1 MRHRFL
7 APVAAL
13 ALAGAALP
21 AVARTPATPVHV
33 VTGDLGAATGMPQ
46 RWALAA
52 LRAQESRLGVDA
64 SAYRVELVRTSLIG
78 THVRGR
84 QYRGGVPVEGTDFL
98 VSAIEDRVA
107 QVDAFGSRLPGGP
120 AAHPVGEVV
129 ARSAALTAAGATTL
143 IAPLHVQRLLV
154 ARAGRLV
161 DTYRVSVLAQ
171 NGPARVDVDAAT
183 GRVLALTDPARYD
196 DGSALVFD
204 PNPIQS
210 TRNGALREPG
220 VDESGIDTDLDSAA
234 LTAARVKLPL
244 KGLDATSL
252 QLGLLSGPWVSIQ
265 GMAGYLLGPVF
276 DITRGD
282 PRFEGL
288 MAYAHVDRF
297 QRYLRSLGL
306 TNVNAESQ
314 DIVTTRLETYDN
326 SMYMPAEDV
335 IVFGAGGVDDAEDA
349 EVILHEYG
357 HAVQDAQVPGW
368 GANNE
373 GGAMGEA
380 FGDFQAANYY
390 ARTSKG
396 FRADLCVAD
405 WDATSYSTAKT
416 PCLRRLDSKKKWPK
430 DKKDEVHADGEIWS
444 AYLWRVRSH
453 LPGNAAQKSDA
464 AFRLVLSSHELLTP
478 EARFA
483 NAVNALRT
491 AAKALHHPE
500 WKAFIDSE
508 ARKSGFDLNP

>member
-1 MRHRFL
+1 
-7 APVAAL
+7 
-13 ALAGAALP
+13 
-21 AVARTPATPVHV
+21 
-33 VTGDLGAATGMPQ
+33 
-46 RWALAA
+46 
-52 LRAQESRLGVDA
+52 
-64 SAYRVELVRTSLIG
+64 
-78 THVRGR
+78 
-84 QYRGGVPVEGTDFL
+84 
-98 VSAIEDRVA
+98 
-107 QVDAFGSRLPGGP
+107 
-120 AAHPVGEVV
+120 
-129 ARSAALTAAGATTL
+129 
-143 IAPLHVQRLLV
+143 
-154 ARAGRLV
+154 
-161 DTYRVSVLAQ
+161 
-171 NGPARVDVDAAT
+171 
-183 GRVLALTDPARYD
+183 
-196 DGSALVFD
+196 
-204 PNPIQS
+204 
-210 TRNGALREPG
+210 
-220 VDESGIDTDLDSAA
+220 
-234 LTAARVKLPL
+234 VKLPL

-265 GMAGYLLGPVF
+265 GMAGYLLGPDF

-335 IVFGAGGVDDAEDA
+335 IVFGAGGVDDGEDA

>member
-1 MRHRFL
+1 MRHRLL

-21 AVARTPATPVHV
+21 AVARPAVAPAHV
-33 VTGDLGAATGMPQ
+33 VAGDLGPATGAPEQ
-46 RWALAA
+46 WALAA
-52 LRAQESRLGVDA
+52 LRAHADRLGVDA
-64 SAYRVELVRTSLIG
+64 APYRVELVRTSLIG

-84 QYRGGVPVEGTDFL
+84 QFRGGLPVEGTDFL
-98 VSAIEDRVA
+98 VSAIDGRVA
-107 QVDAFGSRLPGGP
+107 QVDAFGSRLPGAP
-120 AAHPVGEVV
+120 AAAPVGEVV
-129 ARSAALTAAGATTL
+129 ARAAGLTASGATEL
-143 IAPLHVQRLLV
+143 LAPLRVQRLLV
-154 ARAGRLV
+154 PRAGRLV

-171 NGPARVDVDAAT
+171 NGPSRVDVDAAT

-196 DGSALVFD
+196 DATALVFD

-210 TRNGALREPG
+210 TRNGALRQPG
-220 VDESGIDTDLDSAA
+220 LDESGVDTDLDSAS
-234 LTAARVKLPL
+234 LTAARVRLPL
-244 KGLDATSL
+244 KGLDAARL
-252 QLGLLSGPWVSIQ
+252 QLGLLTGPWVSIQ
-265 GMAGYLLGPVF
+265 GMAGYVLGPDF
-276 DITRGD
+276 DVTRGD

-297 QRYLRSLGL
+297 QRYLHSLGL
-306 TNVNAESQ
+306 KNVNAESQ

-326 SMYMPAEDV
+326 SMYVPAQDV

-368 GANNE
+368 GANDE

-380 FGDFQAANYY
+380 FGDFESANYF

-405 WDATSYSTAKT
+405 WDATSYSTATT
-416 PCLRRLDSKKKWPK
+416 PCLRRLDSKKTWPK
-430 DKKDEVHADGEIWS
+430 DRKKEVHADGEIWS

-453 LPGNAAQKSDA
+453 LPGNAAKKSDT

-483 NAVNALRT
+483 DAVKALRT

-500 WKAFIDSE
+500 WVRFINSE
-508 ARKSGFDLNP
+508 ARTSGFDLNP